1 MIIVVGVVLAI
12 AVFGTIGALLVRRQ
26 LREKYA
32 VLWLVVGSV
41 LILLSAFPEL
51 LIGMTHVLG
60 VVVPANLLFAL
71 AIVLL
76 IGVCLHL
83 SWELSRSEE
92 KIRRLVEEQTL
103 TRLDV
108 DRLLSA
114 AGRASTSPTTAG
126 LDQTV
131 GTDGEGLGDDA
142 LGKTQ

>member
-1 MIIVVGVVLAI
+1 VIIVVGILLAV

-32 VLWLVVGSV
+32 VLWLIVGSV
-41 LILLSAFPEL
+41 LILLSSFPEL
-51 LIGMTHVLG
+51 LVGMTHLLG
-60 VVVPANLLFAL
+60 VEVPANLIFAL

-92 KIRRLVEEQTL
+92 KVRRLVEEQTL

-108 DRLLSA
+108 DRLLA
-114 AGRASTSPTTAG
+114 AVEVPERPRGSVRADQSGG
-126 LDQTV
+126 LDGDAV
-131 GTDGEGLGDDA
+131 GDGVA
-142 LGKTQ
+142 GKTQ